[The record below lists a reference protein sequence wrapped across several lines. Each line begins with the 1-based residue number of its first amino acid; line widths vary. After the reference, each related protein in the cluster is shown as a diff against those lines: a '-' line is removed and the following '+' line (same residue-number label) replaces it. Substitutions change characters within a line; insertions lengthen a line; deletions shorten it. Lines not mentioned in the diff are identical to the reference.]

1 MANSTMGKR
10 PLVNASEFR
19 GSGKSGG
26 GGGGMDKAAKIKAGA
41 SIVAILVA
49 VLFLAFYF
57 DLFGGGNDLPPGVTA
72 EELQAPPPEEV
83 EKIKQEYEEELE
95 RANRKGIPAVGS

>member
-1 MANSTMGKR
+1 MADSIGKR
-10 PLVNASEFR
+10 PLVSASEFR

-49 VLFLAFYF
+49 LLFLGFYF
-57 DLFGGGNDLPPGVTA
+57 GIFGGGDALPPDATPADIG
-72 EELQAPPPEEV
+72 ELPPEE
-83 EKIKQEYEEELE
+83 IQEIQELHQEELE
-95 RANRKGIPAVGS
+95 RARESGAQSVGS